1 MPNIVTKEEQELY
14 ETLQDLWDRTESV
27 DDVFEELSGYIN
39 GIRSAQSQ
47 PVPEWQQIDTAP
59 KDGSAIL
66 AWAEGTTTT
75 VYWHEVL
82 ESWELCHCGAFAESG
97 QFWPQYWMPL
107 PAAPT
112 RGGDNE

>member
-47 PVPEWQQIDTAP
+47 PVPEVGAMADALGDALRSKHAVFLARTKLEDLVRAMLATAP
-59 KDGSAIL
+59 
-66 AWAEGTTTT
+66 EQPQP
-75 VYWHEVL
+75 
-82 ESWELCHCGAFAESG
+82 GAAHDKE
-97 QFWPQYWMPL
+97 
-107 PAAPT
+107 
-112 RGGDNE
+112 EK